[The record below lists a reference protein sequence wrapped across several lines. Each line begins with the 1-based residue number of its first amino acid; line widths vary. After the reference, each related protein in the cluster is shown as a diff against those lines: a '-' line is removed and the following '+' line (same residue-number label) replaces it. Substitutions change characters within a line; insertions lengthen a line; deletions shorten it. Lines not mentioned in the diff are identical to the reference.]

1 MQDEMIGGWSVA
13 NGAQVTVP
21 AIIVDELRDAA
32 YAEIGSPGEALS
44 TAASSREREAHPEWF
59 RGPAQGLKQIFALL
73 DAIGWA
79 KTDPPKAVQLDLR
92 EDYCWGLIRTLHAAA
107 DFAAD
112 DDSGKTVCGDVER
125 RRSALLYDVE
135 DERVGVLWDFIG
147 DTQARIDD
155 LAVEEGDGEG
165 YVLDIAA

>member
-1 MQDEMIGGWSVA
+1 MQDDMIGVGSVA

-44 TAASSREREAHPEWF
+44 TAASSREREGHPEWF
-59 RGPAQGLKQIFALL
+59 RGPAESLKQIFALL

-79 KTDPPKAVQLDLR
+79 KTDPPNAVQLDLH
-92 EDYCWGLIRTLHAAA
+92 EDYCWALIRTLHAAA
-107 DFAAD
+107 DFAD
-112 DDSGKTVCGDVER
+112 DDGSEVASGDVEQR
-125 RRSALLYDVE
+125 ALTLVHDAEADGALWGLIADTRAGV
-135 DERVGVLWDFIG
+135 DEI
-147 DTQARIDD
+147 
-155 LAVEEGDGEG
+155 AVEEGDGEG